1 MKNHYVGETEDGL
14 DWNDLEDDEF
24 WEELSNDMEELGYNP
39 KTKEFEWREMSH
51 YRYEKK
57 TDFFYYYGDE

>member
-1 MKNHYVGETEDGL
+1 MKNHYVGETEDRL

-39 KTKEFEWREMSH
+39 KTKE
-51 YRYEKK
+51 YRM
-57 TDFFYYYGDE
+57 DGDVTLPI